1 MIDKYDYI
9 INHVIDMN
17 IPEVDIDHYS
27 PALGI
32 SVSNFAKKKALSFV
46 EETEQ
51 DMSTFPAGDSGQS
64 KTSPTAVSRS
74 TGGNQSDQGQVE
86 TASQNAA

>member
-46 EETEQ
+46 EETE
-51 DMSTFPAGDSGQS
+51 
-64 KTSPTAVSRS
+64 
-74 TGGNQSDQGQVE
+74 
-86 TASQNAA
+86 